1 MESDQSFYSN
11 PSGQIRICNRLTKPF
26 TLHRGGRQGSVLSPM
41 LFLLV
46 IDSLLNKLEKAN
58 AGISVN
64 GIYTG
69 SFGHEDDLRNVTS
82 NLMCVE
88 KQSGIVESFTG
99 RNGLKLN
106 IEKLELLPTYK
117 GSNLQSNE
125 ELQNGSAS
133 ISSSYNFRCF

>member
-11 PSGQIRICNRLTKPF
+11 PSGQIRIFNRLTKPF
-26 TLHRGGRQGSVLSPM
+26 TLHRGVRQGSVLSPM

-69 SFGHEDDLRNVTS
+69 SFGHEDDLCNVTS

-88 KQSGIVESFTG
+88 KQAERLWSHLQEEMV
-99 RNGLKLN
+99 LN
-106 IEKLELLPTYK
+106 
-117 GSNLQSNE
+117 
-125 ELQNGSAS
+125 
-133 ISSSYNFRCF
+133 